1 MFSDWR
7 DAGVIASGALRSALL
22 GAFRFSRRLA
32 ALVLALHLAPAVAAP
47 TNGAPPSASAHTV
60 EDSMAQRAKACTGC
74 HGPQGR
80 SRPDG
85 YIPRLAGKPAGY
97 LHEQLTAFQ
106 QGRRRHEGMAR
117 MLEPLGDE
125 MLWALAGH
133 FEALEVPYPAPV
145 ALPLSPAEARR
156 AEQLVRQGDPARQL
170 PACADC
176 HGAALAGR
184 SRDVAQFRGGRQRIE
199 PAIAAQA
206 SQLPDGT
213 GSLDRHPFQIYQ
225 RRPA

>member
-1 MFSDWR
+1 VVHL
-7 DAGVIASGALRSALL
+7 AGVDAKHWAGGAWRNDVLSAFKLTLML
-22 GAFRFSRRLA
+22 GSM
-32 ALVLALHLAPAVAAP
+32 VMALHLTTALGSPAARAPSG
-47 TNGAPPSASAHTV
+47 GAQPRG
-60 EDSMAQRAKACTGC
+60 EESMAQRALACTGC

-106 QGRRRHEGMAR
+106 QGRRRHDGMAR

-125 MLWALAGH
+125 MLWALAVH
-133 FEALEVPYPAPV
+133 FEALEVPYPAPL

-170 PACADC
+170 PVPRATARRWPAWRRTCPACSGC
-176 HGAALAGR
+176 R
-184 SRDVAQFRGGRQRIE
+184 W
-199 PAIAAQA
+199 
-206 SQLPDGT
+206 T
-213 GSLDRHPFQIYQ
+213 T
-225 RRPA
+225 